1 MLEKIHVENFKAS
14 RNVEIALSRL
24 TVLSGLNS
32 SGKSSLLHA
41 ICILRQSYNSEGL
54 SSGARLAGNLV
65 HLGQFRDVLS
75 EGAGG
80 DSIIFTIEEDQKP
93 YCWSFQGEPLC
104 NQMPFERHPQE
115 LPNFISSNDFQIL
128 QADRLVPK
136 TLYPQASQGTL
147 DTGFLGPNGEFT
159 VGFLAG
165 SAKWPTSDARSFPRN
180 APGVSD
186 ELLDK
191 IAPTNCLL
199 DQVNG
204 WLQQLSP
211 GARIN
216 PPDLIGA
223 ADAVILQYT
232 YLGKEKDSGS
242 NLYRTSNVGFGL
254 TYSLPIIVACLA
266 ARRGALLL
274 LENPEAHLHPRG
286 QSALGEL
293 LAQCANDGVQIIVET
308 HSDHL
313 LNGIRLAVKRQKLE
327 ADSVSLHFFHRQIE
341 TGDAFVE
348 SPKVLPDGKLSAW
361 PDQFFDQWDKD
372 LDALIA

>member
-1 MLEKIHVENFKAS
+1 MLERIHVENFKAS

-65 HLGQFRDVLS
+65 QLGQFRDVLS

-80 DSIIFTIEEDQKP
+80 DSIIFTIEEDQKS
-93 YCWSFQGEPLC
+93 YSWSFQGEPLS
-104 NQMPFERHPQE
+104 NQMPFERQPQE
-115 LPNFISSNDFQIL
+115 IPNFISSNDFQIL

-165 SAKWPTSDARSFPRN
+165 SAKWPTSDARGFPRN

-242 NLYRTSNVGFGL
+242 NLYRASNVGFGL

-348 SPKVLPDGKLSAW
+348 SPKVLPDGKLSSW
-361 PDQFFDQWDKD
+361 PDLFFDQWDKD

>member
-1 MLEKIHVENFKAS
+1 MLERIHVENFKAS

-54 SSGARLAGNLV
+54 SSGARLSGDLV
-65 HLGQFRDVLS
+65 QLGQFRDVLS

-80 DSIIFTIEEDQKP
+80 DSIIFTIEEDQKS
-93 YCWSFQGEPLC
+93 YSWSFQGEPLS
-104 NQMPFERHPQE
+104 NQMPFERQPQE
-115 LPNFISSNDFQIL
+115 VPNFISSNDFQIL

-165 SAKWPTSDARSFPRN
+165 SAKWPTSDARAFPRN

-186 ELLDK
+186 ELLHK

-361 PDQFFDQWDKD
+361 PDLFFDQWDKD